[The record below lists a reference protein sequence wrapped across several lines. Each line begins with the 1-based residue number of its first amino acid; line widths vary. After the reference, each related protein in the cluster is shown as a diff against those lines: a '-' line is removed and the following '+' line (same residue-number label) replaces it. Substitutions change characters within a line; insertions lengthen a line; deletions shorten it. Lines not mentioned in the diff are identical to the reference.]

1 VAADPALD
9 ADVRRADEDRWLAS
23 RFAPHSARRR
33 LVALYALNHEIARTA
48 ETVRQAAIGDI
59 RLQWWR
65 EAAGEVFAGA
75 APRPHPVVQAFAAAH
90 AETPFSP
97 ALLDIL
103 IDARRADLEPAPFA
117 AWENIDAYLDATAG
131 VVMRLAFTAC
141 GAREDAQVIQ
151 AAARAWGYAGLMRA
165 APHWRARGR
174 SLLPSDGDPHAMLA
188 RARANYQAARC
199 SARAVPAQAFPA
211 LGYLALTPGYLN
223 ALERGQTSQPLIF
236 RQVKLIVAS
245 ASGRV

>member
-1 VAADPALD
+1 LD
-9 ADVRRADEDRWLAS
+9 AEVRRADEDRWLAS
-23 RFAPHSARRR
+23 RFAPQPVRKR
-33 LVALYALNHEIARTA
+33 LVAVYALNHEIARTA
-48 ETVRQAAIGDI
+48 ETVHQAAIGDI

-65 EAAGEVFAGA
+65 EAAGEVLAGA
-75 APRPHPVVQAFAAAH
+75 APRAHPVVQAFAEAN
-90 AETPFSP
+90 AETPFAP
-97 ALLDIL
+97 DLLDSL

-117 AWENIDAYLDATAG
+117 AWEKLDAYLDATAG

-141 GAREDAQVIQ
+141 GARDEADVIQ

-165 APHWRARGR
+165 ASHWRARGR
-174 SLLPSDGDPHAMLA
+174 SFLPPGGDPHAMLA
-188 RARANYQAARC
+188 RARAAYQD
-199 SARAVPAQAFPA
+199 ARAGARALPAQAFPA

-236 RQVKLIVAS
+236 RQVKLIAAS